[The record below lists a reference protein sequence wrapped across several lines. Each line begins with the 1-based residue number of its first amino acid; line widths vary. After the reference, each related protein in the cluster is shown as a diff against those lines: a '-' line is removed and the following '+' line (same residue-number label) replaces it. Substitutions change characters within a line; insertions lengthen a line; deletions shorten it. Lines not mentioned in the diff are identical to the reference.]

1 MDFTLLS
8 SLPEETRALGERLGR
23 LLHGDEVVLVSGDLG
38 AGKTVFVKGLAAG
51 LDIPAAEV
59 VSPSYVLMNLYS
71 GRLDLYHFDLY
82 RLGAMPG
89 ALENP
94 LDECIG
100 LGVLAVEW
108 AQYLD
113 ATYFALPQAVAVAIV
128 EEPADPRAGSECGR
142 RRITVSSRLA
152 HLELS

>member
-8 SLPEETRALGERLGR
+8 SAPDQTLALGRRLGR
-23 LLHGDEVVLVSGDLG
+23 LLRGDEVVLVSGELG
-38 AGKTVFVKGLAAG
+38 AGKTVFIKGLASA

-71 GRLDLYHFDLY
+71 GRHDLYHFDLY
-82 RLGAMPG
+82 RLGVMPE

-94 LDECIG
+94 VDECIG
-100 LGVLAVEW
+100 AGVLAVEW

-113 ATYFALPQAVAVAIV
+113 AGYFALPQAVAVAI
-128 EEPADPRAGSECGR
+128 EAEKDGL
-142 RRITVSSRLA
+142 RRITVRSALP
-152 HLELS
+152 HIIL

>member
-8 SLPEETRALGERLGR
+8 SRPEETQAIGERLGR
-23 LLHGDEVVLVSGDLG
+23 RLRGDEIVLVSGELG
-38 AGKTVFVKGLAAG
+38 AGKTVFIKGLAAG

-71 GRLDLYHFDLY
+71 GRHDLYHFDLY
-82 RLGAMPG
+82 RLGALPG
-89 ALENP
+89 ELESP

-113 ATYFALPQAVAVAIV
+113 AAYFALPQAVSVAIT
-128 EEPADPRAGSECGR
+128 EEAGDR
-142 RRITVSSRLA
+142 RRIAVHGVLA
-152 HLELS
+152 HIGPG